1 MLTEITNLPLLCLP
15 PPKVSSNFQL
25 GQVIMAWDAD
35 RARALEGMYVD
46 LVGQGGSD
54 NEEHDEGQVIEL
66 FDSSEDEDE
75 NEEMSDET
83 GPCYS
88 LLREDISTSVQ
99 VSAISRLWWCVEAI
113 ATVVQVVLAV
123 VLAFVLLEVF
133 VHKLFELFYWL
144 WDISVAAVF
153 TLWQTVFRVLAIFS
167 MVFLAVPVGLDFI
180 FSFIGREGAHVA
192 HDDNND
198 REVHESI
205 DTEDDKRSVSQEQ
218 LEPEADGDNIKD
230 DDNNN
235 VEKDEDLSARISRY
249 LSPKYQAEKKA
260 EESGNPSL
268 AYVAPNDDN
277 VADATEDNQDEIH
290 NGSPLVQDVAASVA
304 NERN

>member
-1 MLTEITNLPLLCLP
+1 
-15 PPKVSSNFQL
+15 
-25 GQVIMAWDAD
+25 MAWDAD
-35 RARALEGMYVD
+35 RARRARTPHHTNKHRAHTRAHFEGMYVD

-66 FDSSEDEDE
+66 FDSSDDEDE

-88 LLREDISTSVQ
+88 PLRGDISTSVHAKPD
-99 VSAISRLWWCVEAI
+99 SIKAAISRLWWYVEAI

-133 VHKLFELFYWL
+133 VHKLFELFYWF
-144 WDISVAAVF
+144 WEVGVAAVF
-153 TLWQTVFRVLAIFS
+153 TLWQTIFRVLAILS

-192 HDDNND
+192 HDDNDD
-198 REVHESI
+198 R
-205 DTEDDKRSVSQEQ
+205 EDDKRSVSQEQ
-218 LEPEADGDNIKD
+218 LEPEADCDNIKD
-230 DDNNN
+230 DDNNDL
-235 VEKDEDLSARISRY
+235 EKDEDLSARISKY
-249 LSPKYQAEKKA
+249 FSPKYQAEKKA

-277 VADATEDNQDEIH
+277 VADDATEDNQDEIH

-304 NERN
+304 NEHN